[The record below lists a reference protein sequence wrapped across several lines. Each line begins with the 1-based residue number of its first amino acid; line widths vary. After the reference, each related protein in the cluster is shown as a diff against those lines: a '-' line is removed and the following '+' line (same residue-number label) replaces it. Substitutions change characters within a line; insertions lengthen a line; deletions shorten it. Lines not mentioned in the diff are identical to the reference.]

1 MKRIL
6 IDTDTA
12 APEVVALN
20 MALHDP
26 ALHVEAITT
35 LMGKVP
41 APIATRNTLVSIE
54 SAGTYQ
60 PPVYMG
66 VAKPMFRAPHSAAR
80 LFAADGLAGLP
91 APQESLSIQK
101 DQHAVDAIIAALRQW
116 GAELEVL
123 CLGPLTNLALA
134 VTKAPEV
141 MRRLHRIILAGGSAF
156 EGNAGPMAEFNI
168 RQDAEAADI
177 VFSFGVPLVML
188 ASEAAE
194 TCGAISAQ
202 RLDRLEK
209 QASRA
214 AQFHLD
220 CCRAILRL
228 AEEDPAA
235 RSMALS
241 APIALALLAN
251 EDLVTESFPAYS
263 RVETQGSALVYGAT
277 VNDRRTD
284 ESHPFRANASQSIG
298 DFNCRVVHGIDGDA
312 FWNYLLGTLVK

>member
-12 APEVVALN
+12 APEVVALC
-20 MALHDP
+20 MALKDP

-41 APIATRNTLVSIE
+41 APIATRNTLLSIE
-54 SAGTYQ
+54 SASTYQ

-66 VAKPMFRAPHSAAR
+66 VAKPMFRAPRSAAK
-80 LFAADGLAGLP
+80 LFGADGLAGLP
-91 APQESLSIQK
+91 APQESISFQK
-101 DQHAVDAIIAALRQW
+101 NQHAVDAIIAAVRQW
-116 GAELEVL
+116 GDGLELL

-141 MRRLHRIILAGGSAF
+141 MRRLRRIILAGSSAF
-156 EGNAGPMAEFNI
+156 EGNAGPMAEFNVQ
-168 RQDAEAADI
+168 QDAEAADI
-177 VFSFGVPLVML
+177 VFNFGVPLVML

-194 TCGAISAQ
+194 TCSTPGA
-202 RLDRLEK
+202 RRLEMLEGHTN
-209 QASRA
+209 
-214 AQFHLD
+214 FHLE
-220 CCRAILRL
+220 CCRTILRL
-228 AEEDPAA
+228 GEDDPSA
-235 RSMALS
+235 RSLALS
-241 APIALALLAN
+241 APLALAVLAD

-298 DFNCRVVHGIDGDA
+298 DFNCQVVHGIDGDA
-312 FWNYLLGTLVK
+312 FWDYLLGTLVN